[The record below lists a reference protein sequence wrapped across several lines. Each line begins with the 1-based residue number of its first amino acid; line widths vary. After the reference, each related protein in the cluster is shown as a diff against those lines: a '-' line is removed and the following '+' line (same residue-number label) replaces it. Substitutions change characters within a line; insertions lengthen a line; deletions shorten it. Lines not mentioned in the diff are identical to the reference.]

1 MATPT
6 RKEDAA
12 FALTAKACPER
23 AAAAGPR
30 ISMMFDVS
38 VSDIDARSCELMDE
52 FERHYEEVVACDPQ
66 TTDKAI
72 VFQCWALQKIAGLQV
87 IVFELAKHV
96 KHLNES

>member
-1 MATPT
+1 
-6 RKEDAA
+6 
-12 FALTAKACPER
+12 
-23 AAAAGPR
+23 
-30 ISMMFDVS
+30 
-38 VSDIDARSCELMDE
+38 MDE